1 MAGTDRFGEEKLLF
15 EISTVGARA
24 VDLPASD
31 VPAAEMDGALVS
43 SEAPALPQIGQLDLV
58 RHYTHLSHRNFSVD
72 DNFYPLGSCTMKYNP
87 KVNEWAAAL
96 DGFANLHPMQG
107 EEDIQGALGLLYHL
121 RVFLQEISG
130 LDEVSLQPCAGAHG
144 EWTSL
149 KIIRAYHRDRG
160 QEKRRIVLTPDT
172 AHGTNP
178 ASCAMCGANVVTI
191 KSRPDGLTD
200 LDDLKAHLS
209 DEVAAVMV
217 TNPNTVGKFDAHIGE
232 MAKMVHDAGALLYLD
247 GANMNAI
254 LGIARPG
261 DFGVDVMHYNTHKTF
276 STPHGCGGPGAGPIA
291 VRKELA
297 PYLPVPQVVRVA
309 SSKLPVASEGKAGN
323 WQLTTGNSTYAWD
336 FDRPK
341 SIGKVRSFWGQFNV
355 LVRAYAYISA
365 CGPEGLRNVSETA
378 VLSANYI
385 AQKIKHVYPLPYGPK
400 DGAPMASN
408 PCAHEFITFPRAIID
423 RGVTIMDIAK
433 ELIDRGYHPPTV
445 HFPVHD
451 CLMIEPTETESK
463 ATLDAFCQAM
473 LEIAEQSEKD
483 IRPLKEAP
491 VEQPVRRLDEV
502 MAARKP
508 VLRWMAG
515 AV

>member
-1 MAGTDRFGEEKLLF
+1 MTDSNPSGEKLLF
-15 EISTVGARA
+15 EISTPGARA

-31 VPAAEMDGALVS
+31 VPHVELQPEWASFTETG
-43 SEAPALPQIGQLDLV
+43 LPEIGQLDLV

-96 DGFANLHPMQG
+96 GGFANLHPMQPEG
-107 EEDIQGALGLLYHL
+107 DCQGALALLYDL
-121 RVFLQEISG
+121 RVLLQEIAG

-144 EWTSL
+144 EWTAL
-149 KIIRAYHRDRG
+149 KVITAWFKDHG
-160 QEKRRIVLTPDT
+160 QPQRRIVLAPDT

-178 ASCAMCGANVVTI
+178 ASCAMCGAGVVTI

-200 LDDLKAHLS
+200 LNDLKKHLTG
-209 DEVAAVMV
+209 EVAAVMV

-232 MAKMVHDAGALLYLD
+232 MADLVHKAGAFLYLD

-291 VRKELA
+291 VRKQFA
-297 PYLPVPQVVRVA
+297 PYLPVPQVVKHGDR
-309 SSKLPVASEGKAGN
+309 
-323 WQLTTGNSTYAWD
+323 YAWD
-336 FDRPK
+336 LNRPK

-355 LVRAYAYISA
+355 LVRAYTYIRA
-365 CGPEGLRNVSETA
+365 CGPQGLRNVSESA
-378 VLSANYI
+378 ILAANYV
-385 AQKIKHVYPLPYGPK
+385 AQRIKDAYPLPYGPQN
-400 DGAPMASN
+400 GEPMASN
-408 PCAHEFITFPRAIID
+408 PCAHEFISVPRQLID

-433 ELIDRGYHPPTV
+433 NLIDRGFHPPTV
-445 HFPVHD
+445 HWPVHD

-463 ATLDAFCQAM
+463 ASLDAFADALLDIARESETNVEGLKQAPKN
-473 LEIAEQSEKD
+473 A
-483 IRPLKEAP
+483 
-491 VEQPVRRLDEV
+491 PVRRLDEV
-502 MAARKP
+502 AAARKP
-508 VLRWMAG
+508 VLTWSAG
-515 AV
+515 SV